1 MPLQLLSLL
10 ISLVSAL
17 SLSLDTLGQATSL
30 GGYLALVNRDYVL
43 AADYEPDDL
52 VRPNVKATNGSAIL
66 MRSEAAAALEELFA
80 AAKDEAGL
88 TLYAASGYRSYGT
101 QSAIFERKI
110 KNTGSREK
118 AQRLVAPPGAS
129 EHQLGLAMDLAT
141 RDSSTLSERFAS
153 TAEGQ
158 WVYANCQRFGF
169 IVRYLKGYE
178 DVTGYSYEPWHI
190 RYVGQENA
198 EAIAAS
204 GLPLETYLSGWKL
217 ELYDYLIHQA
227 MN

>member
-1 MPLQLLSLL
+1 MLSVVLTGAALLSG
-10 ISLVSAL
+10 SKNAAL
-17 SLSLDTLGQATSL
+17 PEKNINGDIF
-30 GGYLALVNRDYVL
+30 LVNRQHVISEQYV
-43 AADYEPDDL
+43 PDSL
-52 VRPNVKATNGSAIL
+52 RKTQVHGMSQS
-66 MRSEAAAALEELFA
+66 MREDAAAALEELFQA
-80 AAKDEAGL
+80 AQSEGVKL
-88 TLYAASGYRSYGT
+88 SSVSGYRSYSK
-101 QSAIFERKI
+101 QSLIYSRKVGR
-110 KNTGSREK
+110 TGSEAEADK
-118 AQRLVAPPGAS
+118 LVARPGTS
-129 EHQLGLAMDLAT
+129 EHQLGLAIDLAT

-190 RYVGQENA
+190 RYVGRENA

>member
-1 MPLQLLSLL
+1 MLSIVLTGAALLSG
-10 ISLVSAL
+10 SKNAAL
-17 SLSLDTLGQATSL
+17 PEKNIDGTIF
-30 GGYLALVNRDYVL
+30 LVNRQHVVTEQYVPGPL
-43 AADYEPDDL
+43 RKTQ
-52 VRPNVKATNGSAIL
+52 VHGMSQS
-66 MRSEAAAALEELFA
+66 MREDAAAALEELFRA
-80 AAKDEAGL
+80 AQSEGIRL
-88 TLYAASGYRSYGT
+88 STVSGDRSYSK
-101 QSAIFERKI
+101 QSLIYSRKVGR
-110 KNTGSREK
+110 TGSEAEADK
-118 AQRLVAPPGAS
+118 LVARPGTS

-178 DVTGYSYEPWHI
+178 DVTGYSFEPWHI
-190 RYVGQENA
+190 RYVGPEHAQA
-198 EAIAAS
+198 VAAS

>member
-1 MPLQLLSLL
+1 MLSVVLTGAALLSG
-10 ISLVSAL
+10 SKNAAL
-17 SLSLDTLGQATSL
+17 PEKNINGDIF
-30 GGYLALVNRDYVL
+30 LVNRQHVISEQYV
-43 AADYEPDDL
+43 PDSL
-52 VRPNVKATNGSAIL
+52 RKTQVHGMSQS
-66 MRSEAAAALEELFA
+66 MREDAAAALEELFQA
-80 AAKDEAGL
+80 AQSEGVKL
-88 TLYAASGYRSYGT
+88 SSVSGYRSYSK
-101 QSAIFERKI
+101 QSLIYSRKVGR
-110 KNTGSREK
+110 TGSEAEADK
-118 AQRLVAPPGAS
+118 LVARPGTS

-153 TAEGQ
+153 TPEGQ

-190 RYVGQENA
+190 RYVGRENA

>member
-1 MPLQLLSLL
+1 MLGKMLSIVLTGAALLSG
-10 ISLVSAL
+10 SKNAAL
-17 SLSLDTLGQATSL
+17 PEKNINGDIF
-30 GGYLALVNRDYVL
+30 LVNRQHVISEQYV
-43 AADYEPDDL
+43 PDSL
-52 VRPNVKATNGSAIL
+52 RKTQVHGMSQS
-66 MRSEAAAALEELFA
+66 MREDAAAALEELFQA
-80 AAKDEAGL
+80 AQSEGVKL
-88 TLYAASGYRSYGT
+88 SSVSGYRSYSK
-101 QSAIFERKI
+101 QSLIYSRKVGR
-110 KNTGSREK
+110 TGSETEADK
-118 AQRLVAPPGAS
+118 LVARPGTS

-141 RDSSTLSERFAS
+141 RNSSTLSERFAS
-153 TAEGQ
+153 TPEGQ

-190 RYVGQENA
+190 RYVGRENA

>member
-1 MPLQLLSLL
+1 MLSVVLTGAALLSG
-10 ISLVSAL
+10 SKNAAL
-17 SLSLDTLGQATSL
+17 PEKNINGDIF
-30 GGYLALVNRDYVL
+30 LVNRQHVISEQYV
-43 AADYEPDDL
+43 PDSL
-52 VRPNVKATNGSAIL
+52 RKTQVHGMSQS
-66 MRSEAAAALEELFA
+66 MREDAAAALEELFQA
-80 AAKDEAGL
+80 AQSEGIRL
-88 TLYAASGYRSYGT
+88 STVSGYRSYSK
-101 QSAIFERKI
+101 QSLIYSRKVGR
-110 KNTGSREK
+110 TGSEAEADK
-118 AQRLVAPPGAS
+118 LVARPGTS

-178 DVTGYSYEPWHI
+178 DETGYSYEPWHI
-190 RYVGQENA
+190 RYVGRENA

>member
-1 MPLQLLSLL
+1 MLSVVLTGAALLSG
-10 ISLVSAL
+10 SKNAAL
-17 SLSLDTLGQATSL
+17 PEKNINGDIF
-30 GGYLALVNRDYVL
+30 LVNRQHVISEQYV
-43 AADYEPDDL
+43 PDSL
-52 VRPNVKATNGSAIL
+52 RKTQVHGMSQS
-66 MRSEAAAALEELFA
+66 MREDAAAALEELFQA
-80 AAKDEAGL
+80 AQSEGIRL
-88 TLYAASGYRSYGT
+88 STVSGYRSYSK
-101 QSAIFERKI
+101 QSLIYSRKVGR
-110 KNTGSREK
+110 TGSEAEADK
-118 AQRLVAPPGAS
+118 LVARPGTS

-190 RYVGQENA
+190 RYVGRENA

>member
-1 MPLQLLSLL
+1 MLSVVLTGAALLSG
-10 ISLVSAL
+10 SKNAAL
-17 SLSLDTLGQATSL
+17 PEKNINGDIF
-30 GGYLALVNRDYVL
+30 LVNRQHVISEQYV
-43 AADYEPDDL
+43 PDSL
-52 VRPNVKATNGSAIL
+52 RKTQVHGMSQS
-66 MRSEAAAALEELFA
+66 MREDAAAALEELFQA
-80 AAKDEAGL
+80 AQSEGIKL
-88 TLYAASGYRSYGT
+88 SSVSGYRSYSK
-101 QSAIFERKI
+101 QSLIYSRKVGR
-110 KNTGSREK
+110 TGSEAEADK
-118 AQRLVAPPGAS
+118 LVARPGTS

-141 RDSSTLSERFAS
+141 RNSSTLSERFAS

-190 RYVGQENA
+190 RYVGRENA

>member
-1 MPLQLLSLL
+1 MVLGKMLSVVLTGAALLSG
-10 ISLVSAL
+10 SKNAAL
-17 SLSLDTLGQATSL
+17 PEKNINGDIF
-30 GGYLALVNRDYVL
+30 LVNRQHVISEQYV
-43 AADYEPDDL
+43 PDSL
-52 VRPNVKATNGSAIL
+52 RKTQVHGMSQS
-66 MRSEAAAALEELFA
+66 MREDAAAALEELFQA
-80 AAKDEAGL
+80 AQSEGVKL
-88 TLYAASGYRSYGT
+88 SSVSGYRSYSK
-101 QSAIFERKI
+101 QSLIYSRKVGR
-110 KNTGSREK
+110 TGSEAEADK
-118 AQRLVAPPGAS
+118 LVARPGTS

-169 IVRYLKGYE
+169 IVRYFKGYE

-190 RYVGQENA
+190 RYVGRENA

>member
-1 MPLQLLSLL
+1 MLSVVLTGAALLSG
-10 ISLVSAL
+10 SKNAAL
-17 SLSLDTLGQATSL
+17 PEKNINGDIF
-30 GGYLALVNRDYVL
+30 LVNRQHVISEQYV
-43 AADYEPDDL
+43 PDSL
-52 VRPNVKATNGSAIL
+52 RKTQVHGMSQS
-66 MRSEAAAALEELFA
+66 MREDAAAALEELFQA
-80 AAKDEAGL
+80 AQSEGIRL
-88 TLYAASGYRSYGT
+88 STVSGYRSYSK
-101 QSAIFERKI
+101 QSLIYSRKVGR
-110 KNTGSREK
+110 TGSEAEADK
-118 AQRLVAPPGAS
+118 LVARPGTS

-141 RDSSTLSERFAS
+141 RNSSTLSERFAS

-190 RYVGQENA
+190 RYVGRENA

>member
-1 MPLQLLSLL
+1 MVLGKMLSVVLTGAALLSG
-10 ISLVSAL
+10 SKNAAL
-17 SLSLDTLGQATSL
+17 PEKNINGDIF
-30 GGYLALVNRDYVL
+30 LVNRQHVISEQYV
-43 AADYEPDDL
+43 PDSL
-52 VRPNVKATNGSAIL
+52 RKTQVHGMSQS
-66 MRSEAAAALEELFA
+66 MREEAAAALEELFQA
-80 AAKDEAGL
+80 AQSEGVKL
-88 TLYAASGYRSYGT
+88 SSVSGYRSYSK
-101 QSAIFERKI
+101 QSLIYSRKVGR
-110 KNTGSREK
+110 TGSEAEADK
-118 AQRLVAPPGAS
+118 LVARPGTS

-190 RYVGQENA
+190 RYVGRENA

>member
-1 MPLQLLSLL
+1 MLSVVLTGAALLSG
-10 ISLVSAL
+10 SKNAAL
-17 SLSLDTLGQATSL
+17 PEKNINGDIF
-30 GGYLALVNRDYVL
+30 LVNRQHVISEQYV
-43 AADYEPDDL
+43 PDSL
-52 VRPNVKATNGSAIL
+52 RKTQVHGMSQS
-66 MRSEAAAALEELFA
+66 MREDAAAALEELFQA
-80 AAKDEAGL
+80 AQSEGVKL
-88 TLYAASGYRSYGT
+88 SSVSGYRSYSK
-101 QSAIFERKI
+101 QSLIYSRKVGR
-110 KNTGSREK
+110 TGSEAEADK
-118 AQRLVAPPGAS
+118 LVARPGTS

>member
-1 MPLQLLSLL
+1 MLSVVLTGAALLSG
-10 ISLVSAL
+10 SKNAAL
-17 SLSLDTLGQATSL
+17 PEKNINGDIF
-30 GGYLALVNRDYVL
+30 LVNRQHVISEQYV
-43 AADYEPDDL
+43 PDSL
-52 VRPNVKATNGSAIL
+52 RKTQVHGMSQS
-66 MRSEAAAALEELFA
+66 MREDAAAALEELFQA
-80 AAKDEAGL
+80 AQSEGIRL
-88 TLYAASGYRSYGT
+88 STVSGYRSYSK
-101 QSAIFERKI
+101 QSLIYSRKVGR
-110 KNTGSREK
+110 TGSEAEADK
-118 AQRLVAPPGAS
+118 LVARPGTS

-141 RDSSTLSERFAS
+141 RNSSTLSEKFAS

-190 RYVGQENA
+190 RYVGRENA

>member
-1 MPLQLLSLL
+1 MVLGKMLSIVLTGAALLSG
-10 ISLVSAL
+10 SKNAAL
-17 SLSLDTLGQATSL
+17 PEKNINGDIF
-30 GGYLALVNRDYVL
+30 LVNRQHVISEQYV
-43 AADYEPDDL
+43 PDSL
-52 VRPNVKATNGSAIL
+52 RKTQVHGMSQS
-66 MRSEAAAALEELFA
+66 MREDAAAALEELFQA
-80 AAKDEAGL
+80 AQSEGIRL
-88 TLYAASGYRSYGT
+88 STVSGYRSYSK
-101 QSAIFERKI
+101 QSLIYSRKVGR
-110 KNTGSREK
+110 TGSEAEADK
-118 AQRLVAPPGAS
+118 LVARPGTS

-190 RYVGQENA
+190 RYVGRENA

>member
-1 MPLQLLSLL
+1 MLSIVLTGAALLSG
-10 ISLVSAL
+10 SKNAAL
-17 SLSLDTLGQATSL
+17 PEKNINGDIF
-30 GGYLALVNRDYVL
+30 LVNRQHVISEQYV
-43 AADYEPDDL
+43 PDSL
-52 VRPNVKATNGSAIL
+52 RKTQVHGMSQS
-66 MRSEAAAALEELFA
+66 MREDAAAALEELFQA
-80 AAKDEAGL
+80 AQSEGIRL
-88 TLYAASGYRSYGT
+88 STVSGYRSYSK
-101 QSAIFERKI
+101 QSLIYSRKVGR
-110 KNTGSREK
+110 TGSEAEADK
-118 AQRLVAPPGAS
+118 LVARPGTS

-190 RYVGQENA
+190 RYVGRENA

>member
-1 MPLQLLSLL
+1 MVLGKMLSVVLTGAALLSG
-10 ISLVSAL
+10 SKNAAL
-17 SLSLDTLGQATSL
+17 PEKNINGDIF
-30 GGYLALVNRDYVL
+30 LVNRQHVISEQYV
-43 AADYEPDDL
+43 PDSL
-52 VRPNVKATNGSAIL
+52 RKTQVHGMSQS
-66 MRSEAAAALEELFA
+66 MREDAAAALEELFQA
-80 AAKDEAGL
+80 AQSEGIRL
-88 TLYAASGYRSYGT
+88 STVSGYRSYSK
-101 QSAIFERKI
+101 QSLIYSRKVGR
-110 KNTGSREK
+110 TGSEAEADK
-118 AQRLVAPPGAS
+118 LVARPGTS

-141 RDSSTLSERFAS
+141 RNSSTLSERFAS
-153 TAEGQ
+153 TPEGQ

-190 RYVGQENA
+190 RYVGRENA

>member
-1 MPLQLLSLL
+1 MVLGKMLSVVLTGAALLSG
-10 ISLVSAL
+10 SKNAAL
-17 SLSLDTLGQATSL
+17 PEKNINGDIF
-30 GGYLALVNRDYVL
+30 LVNRQHVISEQYV
-43 AADYEPDDL
+43 PDSL
-52 VRPNVKATNGSAIL
+52 RKTQVHGMSQS
-66 MRSEAAAALEELFA
+66 MREDAAAALEELFQA
-80 AAKDEAGL
+80 AQSEGIRL
-88 TLYAASGYRSYGT
+88 STVSGYRSYSK
-101 QSAIFERKI
+101 QSLIYSRKVGR
-110 KNTGSREK
+110 TGSEAEADK
-118 AQRLVAPPGAS
+118 LVARPGTS

-190 RYVGQENA
+190 RYVGRENA

>member
-1 MPLQLLSLL
+1 MLGKMLSIVLTGAALLSG
-10 ISLVSAL
+10 SKNAAL
-17 SLSLDTLGQATSL
+17 PEKNINGDIF
-30 GGYLALVNRDYVL
+30 LVNRQHVISEQYV
-43 AADYEPDDL
+43 PDSL
-52 VRPNVKATNGSAIL
+52 RKTQVHGMSQS
-66 MRSEAAAALEELFA
+66 MREDAAAALEELFQA
-80 AAKDEAGL
+80 AQSDGIKL
-88 TLYAASGYRSYGT
+88 SSVSGYRSYSK
-101 QSAIFERKI
+101 QSLIYSRKVGR
-110 KNTGSREK
+110 TGSEAEADK
-118 AQRLVAPPGAS
+118 LVARPGTS

-190 RYVGQENA
+190 RYVGPEHA

-204 GLPLETYLSGWKL
+204 GLPFETYLSGWKL

>member
-1 MPLQLLSLL
+1 MLSVVLTGAALLSG
-10 ISLVSAL
+10 SKNAAL
-17 SLSLDTLGQATSL
+17 PEKNINGDIF
-30 GGYLALVNRDYVL
+30 LVNRQHVISEQYV
-43 AADYEPDDL
+43 PDSL
-52 VRPNVKATNGSAIL
+52 RKTQVHGMSQS
-66 MRSEAAAALEELFA
+66 MREDAAAALEELFQA
-80 AAKDEAGL
+80 AQSEGIRL
-88 TLYAASGYRSYGT
+88 STVSGYRSYSK
-101 QSAIFERKI
+101 QSLIYSRKVGR
-110 KNTGSREK
+110 TGSEAEADK
-118 AQRLVAPPGAS
+118 LVARPGTS

-141 RDSSTLSERFAS
+141 RNSSTLSERFAS
-153 TAEGQ
+153 TPEGQ

-190 RYVGQENA
+190 RYVGRENA

>member
-1 MPLQLLSLL
+1 MVLGKMLSVVLTGAALLSG
-10 ISLVSAL
+10 SKNAAL
-17 SLSLDTLGQATSL
+17 PEKNINGDIF
-30 GGYLALVNRDYVL
+30 LVNRQHVISEQYV
-43 AADYEPDDL
+43 PDSL
-52 VRPNVKATNGSAIL
+52 RKTQVHGMSQS
-66 MRSEAAAALEELFA
+66 MREDAAAALEELFQA
-80 AAKDEAGL
+80 AQSEGVKL
-88 TLYAASGYRSYGT
+88 SSVSGYRSYSK
-101 QSAIFERKI
+101 QSLIYSRKVGR
-110 KNTGSREK
+110 TGSEAEADK
-118 AQRLVAPPGAS
+118 LVARPGTS

>member
-1 MPLQLLSLL
+1 MVLGKMLSVVLTGAALLSG
-10 ISLVSAL
+10 SKNAAL
-17 SLSLDTLGQATSL
+17 PEKNINGDIF
-30 GGYLALVNRDYVL
+30 LVNRQHVISEQYV
-43 AADYEPDDL
+43 PDSL
-52 VRPNVKATNGSAIL
+52 RKTQVHGMSQS
-66 MRSEAAAALEELFA
+66 MREDAAAALEELFQA
-80 AAKDEAGL
+80 AQSEGVRL
-88 TLYAASGYRSYGT
+88 SSVSGYRSYSK
-101 QSAIFERKI
+101 QSLIYSRKVGR
-110 KNTGSREK
+110 TGSEAEADK
-118 AQRLVAPPGAS
+118 LVARPGTS

-141 RDSSTLSERFAS
+141 RNSSTLSERFAS
-153 TAEGQ
+153 TPEGQ

-178 DVTGYSYEPWHI
+178 AVTGYSYEPWHI
-190 RYVGQENA
+190 RYVGRENA

>member
-1 MPLQLLSLL
+1 MVLGKMLSVVLTGAALLSG
-10 ISLVSAL
+10 SKNAAL
-17 SLSLDTLGQATSL
+17 PEKNINGDIF
-30 GGYLALVNRDYVL
+30 LVNRQHVISEQYV
-43 AADYEPDDL
+43 PDSL
-52 VRPNVKATNGSAIL
+52 RKTQVHGMSQS
-66 MRSEAAAALEELFA
+66 MREDAAAALEELFQA
-80 AAKDEAGL
+80 AQSEGVKL
-88 TLYAASGYRSYGT
+88 SSVSGYRSYSK
-101 QSAIFERKI
+101 QSLIYSRKVGR
-110 KNTGSREK
+110 TGSEAEADK
-118 AQRLVAPPGAS
+118 LVARPGTS

-190 RYVGQENA
+190 RYVGRENA

>member
-1 MPLQLLSLL
+1 MLSVVLTGAALLSG
-10 ISLVSAL
+10 SKNAAL
-17 SLSLDTLGQATSL
+17 PEKNINGDIF
-30 GGYLALVNRDYVL
+30 LVNRQHVISEQYV
-43 AADYEPDDL
+43 PDSL
-52 VRPNVKATNGSAIL
+52 RKTQVHGMSQS
-66 MRSEAAAALEELFA
+66 MREDAAAALEELFQA
-80 AAKDEAGL
+80 AQSEGVKL
-88 TLYAASGYRSYGT
+88 SSVSGYRSYSK
-101 QSAIFERKI
+101 QSLIYSRKVGR
-110 KNTGSREK
+110 TGSEAEADK
-118 AQRLVAPPGAS
+118 LVARPGTS

-190 RYVGQENA
+190 RYVGRENA